1 MANEIEDKVT
11 ASAETPEVGAAAS
24 TRKSEGRP
32 QRRNDQRR
40 NDRREREVEQ
50 DEFEER
56 TIVVNRFTKVVKVG
70 KNFSFSALIAVG
82 DKKGRVGLGFG
93 KANELSD
100 AIRKGGEH
108 ARKNLMAVPTR
119 GTTITHAVEAR
130 FCAAK
135 VLIKPA
141 SQGTGVIAGGAVR
154 PVLECAGIQDVL
166 SKSLGSDNAINVVHA
181 TVDALKQLVRPEEV
195 AARRGKTIEE
205 VAPAGMLRARAGQGA

>member
-56 TIVVNRFTKVVKVG
+56 TIVVNRSTKVVKGG

-135 VLIKPA
+135 VLLTPA
-141 SQGTGVIAGGAVR
+141 SQGTGVIAGGGMRA
-154 PVLECAGIQDVL
+154 VLELAGIQDVL
-166 SKSLGSDNAINVVHA
+166 AKSLGSSNQSNVVKA
-181 TVDALKQLVRPEEV
+181 TFEALK
-195 AARRGKTIEE
+195 
-205 VAPAGMLRARAGQGA
+205 MLRTRDEMLEKRDIHAF

>member
-1 MANEIEDKVT
+1 METTSVANEIEDKVT
-11 ASAETPEVGAAAS
+11 APAETPEVGAAAS

-50 DEFEER
+50 DECEER
-56 TIVVNRFTKVVKVG
+56 TIVVIRSTKVVKGG

-141 SQGTGVIAGGAVR
+141 SQGTGVIAGGGMRA
-154 PVLECAGIQDVL
+154 VLELAGIQDVL
-166 SKSLGSDNAINVVHA
+166 AKSLGSSNQSNVVKA
-181 TVDALKQLVRPEEV
+181 TFEALK
-195 AARRGKTIEE
+195 
-205 VAPAGMLRARAGQGA
+205 MLRTRDEMLEKRDIHAF